1 MKKHLFI
8 LLALFLSICA
18 NAQKLSFDA
27 KYIKVGVVSNK
38 TLPPITDNANIRNL
52 GYVNYRYVS
61 NKKIDG
67 NVIADKLNQDKVGK
81 TVLNRLLKRDS
92 HGRLDMTSLYE
103 EALKNTTLQET
114 EVAMQDFSA
123 EAKDVLKKE
132 ISYQL
137 LKNNYIIIIQEIPK
151 KKHPEKSKYYWQAFH
166 VDIDDRIIQQVFLN
180 WETPSIYDKIEVPV
194 SFVGEGRYYT
204 NSFIFDVGKKVPA
217 FAIRGSVFS
226 RYPFLAYTTAQ
237 QGVKKGDRF
246 FIYRFKENR
255 KGEIYSKKVCTA
267 RATDVTDEYT
277 RLYTVSG
284 KYASK
289 KRGDIAVQKDR
300 HKTSLSLM
308 GQYSAGNDSRI
319 GGRILFDYLTHFSK
333 RGIAQY
339 VLIGLDYNRYK
350 KEPEGVWWN
359 ENGEFAQ
366 PALNDINAS
375 LGYGFGFNLLG
386 RIEIMPYAMVG
397 YQRAFLTGRESLMY
411 WDNDAEDWATLDFE
425 DSKTGKKHYGY
436 DAFIGHAG
444 VRFSVNIWYPLQ
456 LMVAA
461 DYNYT
466 TENKRFK
473 PITDRHEMNRVNL
486 YAGFRLHF

>member
-1 MKKHLFI
+1 MNKLSFI
-8 LLALFLSICA
+8 LIFFAFSLCMQ
-18 NAQKLSFDA
+18 AQKIAFDA
-27 KYIKVGVVSNK
+27 KYIKVGVVTNIS
-38 TLPPITDNANIRNL
+38 LPQIENNANIRNL
-52 GYVNYRYVS
+52 GQINYQNIYE
-61 NKKIDG
+61 KKVDG
-67 NVIADKLNQDKVGK
+67 NIIADKLNQEKVGK
-81 TVLNRLLKRDS
+81 IVLDRLLKRDS
-92 HGRLDMTSLYE
+92 HGHLDMNGLYE

-137 LKNNYIIIIQEIPK
+137 MKNNYVIIVQTIHYVTKINK
-151 KKHPEKSKYYWQAFH
+151 KNKTKKYWQVFH
-166 VDIDDRIIQQVFLN
+166 VNIDDRIIEQVFLN
-180 WETPSIYDKIEVPV
+180 WNNPTLYDKIEVPI
-194 SFVGEGRYYT
+194 SFVAEGKFPK
-204 NSFIFDVGKKVPA
+204 NQDSEEVMFDIAKKVPA

-226 RYPFLAYTTAQ
+226 RHPFLAYTTAQ

-267 RATDVTDEYT
+267 RATDVTDEHT
-277 RLYTVSG
+277 RLYTISG

-386 RIEIMPYAMVG
+386 RIEIMPYALIG
-397 YQRAFLTGRESLMY
+397 YQHTFLTNRESLIY
-411 WDNDAEDWATLDFE
+411 WDRNSDDWATLNFD
-425 DSKTGKKHYGY
+425 GY
-436 DAFIGHAG
+436 NAFVGHAG
-444 VRFSVNIWYPLQ
+444 IRLSINIWYPLQ
-456 LMVAA
+456 LMIAA
-461 DYNYT
+461 DYNYAT
-466 TENKRFK
+466 KDKEYNQ
-473 PITDRHEMNRVNL
+473 IIERHDMNRVDF

>member
-1 MKKHLFI
+1 MIMKKHLFI

-38 TLPPITDNANIRNL
+38 TLSPITDNANIRNL

-180 WETPSIYDKIEVPV
+180 WENPSIYDEIEVPV

-204 NSFIFDVGKKVPA
+204 NSFLFDLGKKVPA

-226 RYPFLAYTTAQ
+226 RHPFLAYTTAQ

-267 RATDVTDEYT
+267 RATDVTDEHT
-277 RLYTVSG
+277 RLYTISG

-386 RIEIMPYAMVG
+386 RIEIMPYALIG
-397 YQRAFLTGRESLMY
+397 YQHTFLTNRESLIY
-411 WDNDAEDWATLDFE
+411 WDRNSDDWATLNFD
-425 DSKTGKKHYGY
+425 GY
-436 DAFIGHAG
+436 NAFVGHAG
-444 VRFSVNIWYPLQ
+444 IRLSINIWYPLQ
-456 LMVAA
+456 LMIAT
-461 DYNYT
+461 DYNYAT
-466 TENKRFK
+466 KDKEYNQ
-473 PITDRHEMNRVNL
+473 IIERHDMNRVNF

>member
-8 LLALFLSICA
+8 LLALFLDICA

-67 NVIADKLNQDKVGK
+67 NVIADKLNQDKIGK
-81 TVLNRLLKRDS
+81 TVLNRLLKRDL

-180 WETPSIYDKIEVPV
+180 WENPSIYDEIEVPV

-204 NSFIFDVGKKVPA
+204 NSFLFDLGKKVPA

-226 RYPFLAYTTAQ
+226 RHPFLAYTTAQ

-255 KGEIYSKKVCTA
+255 KGEIYSKKVCTT
-267 RATDVTDEYT
+267 RATDVTDEHT

-386 RIEIMPYAMVG
+386 RIEIMPYALIG
-397 YQRAFLTGRESLMY
+397 YQHTFLTNRESLIY
-411 WDNDAEDWATLDFE
+411 WDHDSDDWATLNFD
-425 DSKTGKKHYGY
+425 GY
-436 DAFIGHAG
+436 NAFVGHAG
-444 VRFSVNIWYPLQ
+444 IRLSINIWYPLQ
-456 LMVAA
+456 LMIAA
-461 DYNYT
+461 DYNYAT
-466 TENKRFK
+466 KDKEYNQ
-473 PITDRHEMNRVNL
+473 IIERHDMNRVNF

>member
-38 TLPPITDNANIRNL
+38 TLSPITDNANIRNL

-67 NVIADKLNQDKVGK
+67 NVIADKLNKDKVGK

-92 HGRLDMTSLYE
+92 YGRLDMTNLYE
-103 EALKNTTLQET
+103 EALKNTTLQEM

-151 KKHPEKSKYYWQAFH
+151 KKHPEKIKYYWQAFH

-204 NSFIFDVGKKVPA
+204 NSFLFDLGKKVPA

-226 RYPFLAYTTAQ
+226 RHPFLAYTTAQ

-267 RATDVTDEYT
+267 RATDVTDEHT
-277 RLYTVSG
+277 RLYTISG

-386 RIEIMPYAMVG
+386 RIEIMPYALIG
-397 YQRAFLTGRESLMY
+397 YQHTFLTNRESLIY
-411 WDNDAEDWATLDFE
+411 WDRNSDDWATLNFD
-425 DSKTGKKHYGY
+425 GY
-436 DAFIGHAG
+436 NAFVGHAG
-444 VRFSVNIWYPLQ
+444 IRLSINIWYPLQ
-456 LMVAA
+456 LMIAA
-461 DYNYT
+461 DYNYAT
-466 TENKRFK
+466 KDKEYNQ
-473 PITDRHEMNRVNL
+473 IIERHDMNRVNF

>member
-38 TLPPITDNANIRNL
+38 TLSPITDNANIRNL

-180 WETPSIYDKIEVPV
+180 WENPSIYDEIEVPV

-204 NSFIFDVGKKVPA
+204 NSFLFDLGKKVPA

-226 RYPFLAYTTAQ
+226 RHPFLAYTTAQ

-267 RATDVTDEYT
+267 RATDVTDEHT
-277 RLYTVSG
+277 RLYTISG

-386 RIEIMPYAMVG
+386 RIEIMPYALIG
-397 YQRAFLTGRESLMY
+397 YQHTFLTNRESLIY
-411 WDNDAEDWATLDFE
+411 WDRNSDDWATLNFD
-425 DSKTGKKHYGY
+425 GY
-436 DAFIGHAG
+436 NAFVGHAG
-444 VRFSVNIWYPLQ
+444 IRLSINIWYPLQ
-456 LMVAA
+456 LMIAT
-461 DYNYT
+461 DYNYAT
-466 TENKRFK
+466 KDKEYNQ
-473 PITDRHEMNRVNL
+473 IIERHDMNRVNF